1 MNRKHLFF
9 MLIVAAI
16 ILLVYGFLNKDLQM
30 IFNFGRFICF
40 DCIGIS

>member
-1 MNRKHLFF
+1 MKRRTAFF
-9 MLIVAAI
+9 VVLLIALILIVIGAAR
-16 ILLVYGFLNKDLQM
+16 GDLSL